1 MKMPTGT
8 FHMAPLSEFTVTS
21 VDYTKGEKR
30 KVSWDDWHRMN
41 NFPDFELQ
49 GNQVI
54 FDSLKE
60 PEDIEI
66 IMPENDPPFELV
78 WVK

>member
-8 FHMAPLSEFTVTS
+8 FHMAPLSEFTVTA
-21 VDYTKGEKR
+21 VDYTKSEKR
-30 KVSWDDWHRMN
+30 KVSWDEWHRVN
-41 NFPDFELQ
+41 NFPDYELQ
-49 GNQVI
+49 GNRVI

-60 PEDIEI
+60 PKDVEI

-78 WVK
+78 WAK

>member
-1 MKMPTGT
+1 MKMPTGA
-8 FHMAPLSEFTVTS
+8 FYMAPLSEFTVTS

-41 NFPDFELQ
+41 NFPDYELQ

>member
-41 NFPDFELQ
+41 NFPDYELQ

>member
-1 MKMPTGT
+1 
-8 FHMAPLSEFTVTS
+8 MAPLSEFTVTS

-41 NFPDFELQ
+41 NFPDYELQ

>member
-8 FHMAPLSEFTVTS
+8 FHMTPLSEFTITS

-30 KVSWDDWHRMN
+30 KVDWADWYHMN
-41 NFPDFELQ
+41 GFPDYELQ

-54 FDSLKE
+54 FDSLKK

-66 IMPENDPPFELV
+66 IMPESDPPFEIV
-78 WVK
+78 WAK

>member
-8 FHMAPLSEFTVTS
+8 FHMAPLNEFTVTS

-41 NFPDFELQ
+41 NFPDYELQ

>member
-30 KVSWDDWHRMN
+30 KVSWDDWQRMTG
-41 NFPDFELQ
+41 FPDFKLR